1 MSEIASARINSLP
14 PVAAQT
20 DLTTISPLEEAVFI
34 LNSSQLRDIIEKAVL
49 EAVEPLKD
57 RLNELQATVDAQNEK
72 IDALEA
78 VDAFKS
84 ISSFQTLWSRMDVLA
99 NFNNKLEEKLDAF
112 ESKHQKVAG
121 KKTEARM
128 LKLALGLLNR
138 KNSPITFAEV
148 GKILELG
155 TRDGSHNTREQNMT
169 HFGRMLVAAPE
180 RFIVRPCRTNGGK
193 QVSLTKIYYDH
204 LMKEYIG

>member
-1 MSEIASARINSLP
+1 MEVVDTAQINSLP

-20 DLTTISPLEEAVFI
+20 GFVSPLEEPVFI
-34 LNSSQLRDIIEKAVL
+34 LTATQLKDIIERAVL

-57 RLNELQATVDAQNEK
+57 RVELLAATVDAQNEK
-72 IDALEA
+72 IASLEA
-78 VDAFKS
+78 ADAFRS
-84 ISSFQTLWSRMDVLA
+84 ISSFQTIWGRMDALA
-99 NFNNKLEEKLDAF
+99 DFNRKLEEKVEAF
-112 ESKHQKVAG
+112 ETKHRKVAG

-128 LKLALGLLNR
+128 QKLALSLLNR
-138 KNSPITFAEV
+138 KNNPITFAEV
-148 GKILELG
+148 GKFLELG

-169 HFGRMLVAAPE
+169 HFGKTLEAAKE

-204 LMKEYIG
+204 LMREYVG